1 MKSLTERKDTI
12 VLAAFSQ
19 KSSSTVTKEQTISV
33 RCENIKNRNI
43 ILIDDVLTTGATLTE
58 AKKTLKKSGVKKIIA
73 FTVAH

>member
-43 ILIDDVLTTGATLTE
+43 IDELPLTLYTARGR
-58 AKKTLKKSGVKKIIA
+58 KRM
-73 FTVAH
+73 